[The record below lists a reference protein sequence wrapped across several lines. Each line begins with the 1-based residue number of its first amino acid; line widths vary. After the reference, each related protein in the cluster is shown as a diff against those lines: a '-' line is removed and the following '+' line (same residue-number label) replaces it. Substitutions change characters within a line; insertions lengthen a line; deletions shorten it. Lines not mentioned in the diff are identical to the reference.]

1 MEKLEGKLA
10 LQKKIE
16 GKCIQVRGNS
26 LCNGSVI
33 GKSLV
38 VKFEELRGN
47 QVAGAFLA
55 RELAID
61 YIGKTETGPSKAEQG
76 TMERSSGFISCV

>member
-1 MEKLEGKLA
+1 M
-10 LQKKIE
+10 
-16 GKCIQVRGNS
+16 
-26 LCNGSVI
+26 I

-55 RELAID
+55 RQLA
-61 YIGKTETGPSKAEQG
+61 IGKTEMGPNKAEQE

>member
-1 MEKLEGKLA
+1 M
-10 LQKKIE
+10 
-16 GKCIQVRGNS
+16 
-26 LCNGSVI
+26 CNGSVI

-55 RELAID
+55 RQLA
-61 YIGKTETGPSKAEQG
+61 IGKTEMGPNKAQQE